1 MTFVISERLAVQ
13 HKGMNRSLVL
23 LGHLLLSNDL
33 SMIFENAQEAFMPAA
48 IASLRSELNAF
59 AHTICSM

>member
-33 SMIFENAQEAFMPAA
+33 SMILEPAQEAFMPPA
-48 IASLRSELNAF
+48 IARFRAELNAF
-59 AHTICSM
+59 ARTICSM

>member
-33 SMIFENAQEAFMPAA
+33 SMVFEVAQEAFMPPAVA
-48 IASLRSELNAF
+48 RLRSELNAI